1 MVRLKGLY
9 NLKQVELWGLLH
21 QKNRRPFPRVTYSVI
36 LCTICRVQVTHIFR
50 SSNFCTPLMCV
61 YVFTFFGVFVFRCV
75 VDVCFENIS
84 AACIS
89 RSPYPNYFL
98 SYYPQICFGLFY
110 VCTERFRI
118 QEHLDTSAFS
128 TFSQSPFMLV
138 ISFLHIFDVSLP
150 IVGQCNEWFCNLSF
164 WIEHCKPVCPWGFT
178 SSCILSFYE
187 YCKPVFPWG
196 FPSSYILS
204 FDEHCK
210 PVCPWGFPS
219 SYILSFDEQHQ
230 TSKHNSA
237 SWLYRELGLPW

>member
-1 MVRLKGLY
+1 MC
-9 NLKQVELWGLLH
+9 LLS
-21 QKNRRPFPRVTYSVI
+21 FL
-36 LCTICRVQVTHIFR
+36 LCVCF
-50 SSNFCTPLMCV
+50 SMCS
-61 YVFTFFGVFVFRCV
+61 GHM
-75 VDVCFENIS
+75 FENIS
-84 AACIS
+84 ATCIS

-150 IVGQCNEWFCNLSF
+150 IVGQCNERFCNLSF
-164 WIEHCKPVCPWGFT
+164 WIEHCKPVCPWGFP

-187 YCKPVFPWG
+187 
-196 FPSSYILS
+196 
-204 FDEHCK
+204 HCK
-210 PVCPWGFPS
+210 PVCLWEFPS